1 MIKELTEK
9 FQKRFTC
16 LGECTKKCITS
27 TVPIKKEGTRIDKI
41 EKLEKIYLTYYNLL
55 NAQDLW
61 QAHYQVLSII
71 FLKEFTKLNVNM
83 DMIIKNV
90 EKAGSN
96 IKIANAFLNIQ
107 TLKMIQ

>member
-1 MIKELTEK
+1 MIKL
-9 FQKRFTC
+9 
-16 LGECTKKCITS
+16 
-27 TVPIKKEGTRIDKI
+27 

-55 NAQDLW
+55 NAQALW

-71 FLKEFTKLNVNM
+71 FLKEFIKLNVNM

-90 EKAGSN
+90 KKSELN
-96 IKIANAFLNIQ
+96 IKIVSAFLNMQ